1 MTVRRWTFADKESVT
16 AILPS
21 AAFIALNILDACLTG
36 LALERGSY
44 ELNALLVPI
53 LASNTVFK
61 WLISSA
67 VVLVLVLLKRHG
79 LLKLLSLGMLLVC
92 VWNGL
97 AICSWS

>member
-1 MTVRRWTFADKESVT
+1 MRTLRFVLDDPDSKAGLLFC
-16 AILPS
+16 

-44 ELNALLVPI
+44 ELNALLLPT
-53 LASNTVFK
+53 LASNTAFK

-67 VVLVLVLLKRHG
+67 VVLILVLLKRQG

-92 VWNGL
+92 AWNLL
-97 AICSWS
+97 AIWSWS

>member
-1 MTVRRWTFADKESVT
+1 MSARTWTFADKESVT

-44 ELNALLVPI
+44 ELNALLLPT

-67 VVLVLVLLKRHG
+67 VVLLLVLLKRQG

-92 VWNGL
+92 VWNLL
-97 AICSWS
+97 AIWSWS